1 MEKQKRKRKK
11 KVVKFNSPISIN
23 IGIVVFGLILVYI
36 LINAVIYFTTEKTK
50 YYEVVTGSN
59 AKGINTSYVGIA
71 MRNEI
76 IEYANQ
82 TGYVDYFIREGSRVS
97 KNSTLYSID
106 STGNLNQLLSKAG
119 EDYSNMTDENMQTI
133 SNLLYDYSNN

>member
-59 AKGINTSYVGIA
+59 AK
-71 MRNEI
+71 
-76 IEYANQ
+76 
-82 TGYVDYFIREGSRVS
+82 
-97 KNSTLYSID
+97 
-106 STGNLNQLLSKAG
+106 
-119 EDYSNMTDENMQTI
+119 
-133 SNLLYDYSNN
+133 

>member
-50 YYEVVTGSN
+50 Y
-59 AKGINTSYVGIA
+59 
-71 MRNEI
+71 
-76 IEYANQ
+76 
-82 TGYVDYFIREGSRVS
+82 
-97 KNSTLYSID
+97 
-106 STGNLNQLLSKAG
+106 
-119 EDYSNMTDENMQTI
+119 
-133 SNLLYDYSNN
+133 

>member
-71 MRNEI
+71 MRNGKAPVFQKIPPCIVLIPQEI
-76 IEYANQ
+76 
-82 TGYVDYFIREGSRVS
+82 
-97 KNSTLYSID
+97 
-106 STGNLNQLLSKAG
+106 
-119 EDYSNMTDENMQTI
+119 
-133 SNLLYDYSNN
+133 

>member
-59 AKGINTSYVGIA
+59 AKEINTSYVGIA

-82 TGYVDYFIREGSRVS
+82 TGYVC
-97 KNSTLYSID
+97 
-106 STGNLNQLLSKAG
+106 
-119 EDYSNMTDENMQTI
+119 
-133 SNLLYDYSNN
+133 LLYTSCPFSYRTG